1 MKFHEKTSAQLAA
14 VDRDQTLVIIPIAA
28 VEQHGPHMPTG
39 TDTILCGAVAGA
51 VEERLTKRVLLAPT
65 FWLGASAHHLRF
77 GSTLDSKLDTYVATL
92 CDIARSLLDDGYQ
105 RLLFLNGHGGNIDPM
120 RVAVRTI
127 QPAYPKALLAAGS
140 YWSVADELIR
150 EILSGD
156 HKFVGHACE
165 FETSMMLHV
174 RPELV
179 DDSRRA
185 DAGELVADVLD
196 GVFLSR
202 DMRQRTREGFTG
214 RPDLASAEKGKLLFE
229 GIVEKLDCL
238 VNELLAQP
246 LGTEYQQFVPDDQ
259 IRPTRGK

>member
-1 MKFHEKTSAQLAA
+1 MKFHEMTSTQLAA
-14 VDRDQTLVIIPIAA
+14 VEPDQTLVVLPIAA

-39 TDTILCGAVAGA
+39 TDTILCGAVAEA
-51 VEERLTKRVLLAPT
+51 LEDSLTQRVLLLPT
-65 FWLGASAHHLRF
+65 LWLGASAHHLRL

-92 CDIARSLLDDGYQ
+92 CDIARSLLDDGYL

-120 RVAVRTI
+120 RIAVRRI
-127 QPAYPKALLAAGS
+127 QPSYPKALLAAGS

-150 EILSGD
+150 ETLTGD

-179 DDSRRA
+179 DNSRRA
-185 DAGELVADVLD
+185 DAGELVADELD

-214 RPDLASAEKGKLLFE
+214 RPDLACAEKGERLFE
-229 GIVEKLDCL
+229 GIVEKLVDA
-238 VNELLAQP
+238 VNKLLTQP
-246 LGTEYQQFVPDDQ
+246 LGIEYQQFVSDD
-259 IRPTRGK
+259 